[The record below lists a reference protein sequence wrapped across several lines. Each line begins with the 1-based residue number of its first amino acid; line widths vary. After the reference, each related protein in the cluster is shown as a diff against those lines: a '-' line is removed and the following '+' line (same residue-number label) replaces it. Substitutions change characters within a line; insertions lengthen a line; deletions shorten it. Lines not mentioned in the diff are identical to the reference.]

1 MTQTQPDTADALRRV
16 AEAWLKRPLTP
27 AEEQELEQFQNGRSS
42 DATATASP
50 VPSGDP
56 AAHARAQAA
65 QAVKEGYKRADS
77 AIRNV
82 LQRIQ
87 GTATQALQ
95 AQEREE
101 QAILKV
107 VQAARTL
114 ADLRPSAL
122 AAAGQGMP
130 GAGGMVMS
138 QIADRLANLV
148 KSEVER
154 NFQQTFGSLQ
164 LQLQK
169 AITELDTV
177 KQQLKNASPASV
189 PQTAPS
195 PSPSAPQGVGPSS
208 S

>member
-1 MTQTQPDTADALRRV
+1 MTQTQPDTAAALRRV

-27 AEEQELEQFQNGRSS
+27 AEEQELEQFQNDMSS
-42 DATATASP
+42 NAVATASA

-65 QAVKEGYKRADS
+65 QAVKEGHQRADS

-101 QAILKV
+101 QAILRV

-148 KSEVER
+148 KSEVEQ
-154 NFQQTFGSLQ
+154 NFQQTFGRLQQQ
-164 LQLQK
+164 LQS
-169 AITELDTV
+169 AITELDAA
-177 KQQLKNASPASV
+177 KQQLQNALPASA

-195 PSPSAPQGVGPSS
+195 PPPSAPQGGVPSS